1 METLRAQIAAI
12 TDEIQVLK
20 NEVVQTK
27 SAHATLHQSA
37 VERNTDVLRRFTE
50 IGDRLN
56 AITTDTSTHVG
67 QGKGYKKALIEPK
80 QATVAE
86 FAGGCQR
93 QQEQIPDV
101 GREGQ
106 RSGAAL

>member
-37 VERNTDVLRRFTE
+37 VDRNTDMLQRFNA
-50 IGDRLN
+50 IGDRIN
-56 AITTDTSTHVG
+56 A
-67 QGKGYKKALIEPK
+67 
-80 QATVAE
+80 VA
-86 FAGGCQR
+86 AGVR
-93 QQEQIPDV
+93 NT
-101 GREGQ
+101 EG
-106 RSGAAL
+106 

>member
-37 VERNTDVLRRFTE
+37 VERNTDMLRRFTD

-56 AITTDTSTHVG
+56 ALMPSGNRCGVRR
-67 QGKGYKKALIEPK
+67 
-80 QATVAE
+80 
-86 FAGGCQR
+86 GCQR
-93 QQEQIPDV
+93 QPEQVPNV
-101 GREGQ
+101 GGEGQ
-106 RSGAAL
+106 RPGAAL